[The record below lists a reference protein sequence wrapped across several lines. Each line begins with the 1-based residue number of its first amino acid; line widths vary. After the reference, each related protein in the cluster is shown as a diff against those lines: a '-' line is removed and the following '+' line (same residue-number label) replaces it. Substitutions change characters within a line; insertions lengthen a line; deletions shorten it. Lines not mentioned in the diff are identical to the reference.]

1 MPVYRKTAVVELE
14 LPSGA
19 METSLPLATER
30 EFGVL
35 LTIDC

>member
-1 MPVYRKTAVVELE
+1 MPVYRRTAVVQLE

-30 EFGVL
+30 EFCVL
-35 LTIDC
+35 LIVEG